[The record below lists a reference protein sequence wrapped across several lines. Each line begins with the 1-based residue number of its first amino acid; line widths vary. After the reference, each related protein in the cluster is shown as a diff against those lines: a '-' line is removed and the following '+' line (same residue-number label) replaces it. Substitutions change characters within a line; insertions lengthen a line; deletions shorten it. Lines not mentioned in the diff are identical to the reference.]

1 MRGRLPGRLCSVQ
14 GVEVTGIWPPQVV
27 SPSWWSSWS
36 WREVL
41 FLTAKAT
48 EAKSATHSCRNLG
61 PLRQVTAH
69 STVGPLPQ
77 GPQAPTLPR
86 CFPSHSLPLMFCL
99 EGFPLGAASHSLPG
113 VPHTCMCVHAGHLGS
128 SPCSPSCLCCRS
140 ESATMNNF
148 FSSVDGQ
155 LELLAQA
162 TLDSTVSSMGALHAL
177 RPRLSHFHQILLTPP
192 EVGQGGCGQWGVGV
206 LVLGSRQC
214 WVGNQASPVLAAGAT
229 VHNVGQPVPA
239 SGQHTAACGQAAGQ
253 CPECQRCGPD
263 TGAPGAGCAQHHAGA
278 VGGMGW
284 GGGGPVGQVSQCQP
298 ASPSRTSFS
307 TTCSTTSFTLKWRY
321 V

>member
-1 MRGRLPGRLCSVQ
+1 M
-14 GVEVTGIWPPQVV
+14 V

-41 FLTAKAT
+41 FLIAKAM
-48 EAKSATHSCRNLG
+48 EAKSATHSCQNLG
-61 PLRQVTAH
+61 PLSQVTTY

-86 CFPSHSLPLMFCL
+86 CLPSYSLPLMFCL
-99 EGFPLGAASHSLPG
+99 EGFPLGAASHSLPD
-113 VPHTCMCVHAGHLGS
+113 VLHMCMCVHAGHLGS
-128 SPCSPSCLCCRS
+128 SHCSPFCPCCSS

-192 EVGQGGCGQWGVGV
+192 EVGRGQGRGQGG
-206 LVLGSRQC
+206 LLLGSQQC
-214 WVGNQASPVLAAGAT
+214 WVGNQASPVPAAGAA
-229 VHNVGQPVPA
+229 VHNVGQPVPT

-253 CPECQRCGPD
+253 RPECQ
-263 TGAPGAGCAQHHAGA
+263 
-278 VGGMGW
+278 
-284 GGGGPVGQVSQCQP
+284 
-298 ASPSRTSFS
+298 
-307 TTCSTTSFTLKWRY
+307 
-321 V
+321 